1 MTRKY
6 IILFVVF
13 SLIFYSLISSFLGER
28 GIIANNQL
36 KRQLIENEYELDRR
50 KVQLENLRI
59 KEQELA
65 TEDGLRSAAMN
76 LGYQVDSD
84 NVFIFDNEEATI
96 SQTQDFQ
103 AQNTVNNQ
111 ETNFNPWS
119 SGTILLISFCSS
131 FIITLLLWL
140 FRKKENDDSEQDQ
153 SGNFGNNFNID

>member
-1 MTRKY
+1 Y

-96 SQTQDFQ
+96 SQT
-103 AQNTVNNQ
+103 
-111 ETNFNPWS
+111 
-119 SGTILLISFCSS
+119 TILRFILSFSLTARVLRALS
-131 FIITLLLWL
+131 DVIIREILPT
-140 FRKKENDDSEQDQ
+140 E
-153 SGNFGNNFNID
+153 